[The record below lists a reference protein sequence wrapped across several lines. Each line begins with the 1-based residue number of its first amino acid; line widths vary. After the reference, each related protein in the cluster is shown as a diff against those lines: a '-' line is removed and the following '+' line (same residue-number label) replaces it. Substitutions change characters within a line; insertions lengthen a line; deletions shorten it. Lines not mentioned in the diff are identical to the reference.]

1 LRCVLARWGGQLP
14 GRIREAG
21 WEATVNVCG
30 VAVAW
35 AAGAKRDT
43 SVVDRFM
50 VNVGTTP
57 GFRPL
62 PAVQAGG
69 RGKARRLPR
78 ALGGAEGS

>member
-1 LRCVLARWGGQLP
+1 VK
-14 GRIREAG
+14 
-21 WEATVNVCG
+21 VCG

-43 SVVDRFM
+43 SFVDRFM

-69 RGKARRLPR
+69 GGKARRLPK
-78 ALGGAEGS
+78 ASGGAEGS